1 MSSQNA
7 KRKSKYV
14 TPVLAPLGEMGKG
27 AGENCRTGSNANPG
41 DCTSVGTT
49 AQAYCAAGTTAE
61 SLYCSAG
68 TSALTACTA
77 GNVALTEA
85 CTLGSVPMI

>member
-14 TPVLAPLGEMGKG
+14 VPTLAPLGEMGKG
-27 AGENCRTGSNANPG
+27 AGENCRAGSNADPG

-49 AQAYCAAGTTAE
+49 AQAYCAAGTTAQT
-61 SLYCSAG
+61 LYCTAG
-68 TSALTACTA
+68 TSAQTACTGGNTAVTEACTA
-77 GNVALTEA
+77 GI
-85 CTLGSVPMI
+85 VPGI